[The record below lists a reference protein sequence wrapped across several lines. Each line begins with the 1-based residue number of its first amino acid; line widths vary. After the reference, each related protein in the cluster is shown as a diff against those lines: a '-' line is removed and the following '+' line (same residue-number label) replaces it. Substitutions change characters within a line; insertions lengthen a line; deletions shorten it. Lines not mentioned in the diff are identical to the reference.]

1 MYSEENRKILF
12 PIATRMSL
20 INEKFTETIYDC
32 EINMITILKC
42 VKIYYAGKIV
52 YLEHIALK
60 GKNLGSYMKI
70 GREVFQII
78 RKFTGDA

>member
-1 MYSEENRKILF
+1 MVMYSEEKTKILF
-12 PIATRMSL
+12 PIATRVSL

-42 VKIYYAGKIV
+42 VKIYYAGEIV

-60 GKNLGSYMKI
+60 GKNMGS
-70 GREVFQII
+70 
-78 RKFTGDA
+78 